1 MDMTRLRL
9 GELIAGIAG
18 LILLL
23 SMFMNW
29 YSIGGDFGGGPA
41 GAFAQKLL
49 DQGEI
54 STSLTAWQA
63 FSWLDLFLFF
73 TGVVAIATAVLQMTQ
88 RTVAVPVAASVVT
101 TELGLVATVWVL
113 YRIVDQPGPN
123 DVIGVSFG
131 AYLGLLASGA
141 IALGGYLSMREE
153 GSGFAGS
160 GPDGGIPAQPAP
172 PATAGPPRT

>member
-1 MDMTRLRL
+1 MDTTRLRL

-18 LILLL
+18 LILLFSLFL
-23 SMFMNW
+23 SW
-29 YSIGGDFGGGPA
+29 YSVGGDFGGGPA
-41 GAFAQKLL
+41 GAFAKKLL

-54 STSLTAWQA
+54 DTSLTAWQA
-63 FSWLDLFLFF
+63 FSWLDLVLFV

-101 TELGLVATVWVL
+101 TALGLLATLWIL
-113 YRIVDQPGPN
+113 YRIVNQPGPN
-123 DVIGVSFG
+123 DVLDVSLG

-153 GSGFAGS
+153 GSGYAGG

-172 PATAGPPRT
+172 PATTGPPRT